1 MDERYRLVCRGD
13 VQDGQHRAGVKKR
26 LGQLLKIDGEKL
38 EALFTGDGVV
48 IRRETDAATAA
59 KVEAAFKQAGAR
71 LRVVPLTTAESSSA
85 EPTQPVTAAQ
95 GPRPSGWSLRPMS
108 GDLIDDD
115 EREAPT
121 PVVVDVSHLTVA
133 APGADLGPH
142 GATAEPAVDV
152 DSIHFDVAPVGSDL
166 GQKPRE
172 AAPPGPDTSH
182 LRLT

>member
-1 MDERYRLVCRGD
+1 MDERYRLVFRGD
-13 VQDGQHRAGVKKR
+13 VQDGQHRAVVKKR

-38 EALFTGDGVV
+38 
-48 IRRETDAATAA
+48 
-59 KVEAAFKQAGAR
+59 AFKQAGAR